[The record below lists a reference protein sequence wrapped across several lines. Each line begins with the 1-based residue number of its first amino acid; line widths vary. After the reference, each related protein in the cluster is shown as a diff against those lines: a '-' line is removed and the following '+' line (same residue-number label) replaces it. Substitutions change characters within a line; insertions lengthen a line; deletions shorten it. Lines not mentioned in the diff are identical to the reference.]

1 MEEMQPMSKDASFL
15 IAERAIDVTFDNI
28 PDDVINT
35 AKRSIPDTL
44 GVIIGASGITPGIKE
59 VVMLIRDSGGKQES
73 SILGFGGRVPALMAA
88 FANGA
93 MAHCMDYDDI

>member
-44 GVIIGASGITPGIKE
+44 GVIIGASGITPGKRTCDADQRFRGKAREQHPRIWRSCAR
-59 VVMLIRDSGGKQES
+59 LDGGFCQWRDGPLYG
-73 SILGFGGRVPALMAA
+73 LR
-88 FANGA
+88 
-93 MAHCMDYDDI
+93 